1 MFFDL
6 RSSCQF
12 LHVLSLL
19 TCIIYTSITFPE
31 IWRIFSRQ
39 IFIHYNNDFRI
50 WIVITLA
57 HQRRHAEA
65 ANSSCSHEKPRHEL
79 STQTI
84 DAQERY
90 KCGRHFYGT
99 RYCQTDPDVWV
110 EASEVVHQCVKCH
123 NLAQPRNQK
132 SNCENVMCVYI

>member
-84 DAQERY
+84 DTQNRDQKARQIY
-90 KCGRHFYGT
+90 ST
-99 RYCQTDPDVWV
+99 RYEEADPQIWV
-110 EASEVVHQCVKCH
+110 EASKVEHQAVE
-123 NLAQPRNQK
+123 R
-132 SNCENVMCVYI
+132 ENVAEPGEQTSMHLLTE